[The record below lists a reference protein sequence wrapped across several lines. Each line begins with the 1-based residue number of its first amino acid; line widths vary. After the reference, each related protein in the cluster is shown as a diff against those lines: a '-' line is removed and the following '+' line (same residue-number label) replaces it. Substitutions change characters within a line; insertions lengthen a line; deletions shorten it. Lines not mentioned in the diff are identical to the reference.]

1 MAAKTHIAEVGLED
15 KIQTR
20 RSDGLAAASA
30 EEIDTVLIAGMGG
43 GIVIHILTEGR
54 RVAQSVKDLIL
65 QPQSELKEVRRFLCN
80 EGYEIVDEDMVL
92 EDGKYYP
99 MMKVRYV
106 PETKARR
113 QSVAEHDFLF
123 GPMLLQK
130 KAPGLTCLSA
140 PGGAD
145 PKRGLGASG
154 RTKADTGDRKE
165 DAGSAGIFAGD
176 TKVSVVN
183 RRNKRRSCDESDGSD
198 RADRKRDPA
207 GEQALDWDNVG
218 LWSEIRNRKSTRSM
232 WHWIDRCS
240 PRTRDRLW
248 GRYDTDPPSADLWRH
263 QACECR

>member
-1 MAAKTHIAEVGLED
+1 MAVRLSKRMEALAHLVTPSGRLCDVGCDHGYLPIYLVQEQIIPSAIAMDIGEGPLLAAKTHIAEVGLED

-54 RVAQSVKDLIL
+54 KVAQSVKDLIL

-99 MMKVRYV
+99 MMKVRYA
-106 PETKARR
+106 PETKDRR

-130 KAPGLTCLSA
+130 KHPVLHAYLLREERIQKEVLERLAGQKQTPAIEKRTQEVQAYLQEIQKCL
-140 PGGAD
+140 
-145 PKRGLGASG
+145 
-154 RTKADTGDRKE
+154 
-165 DAGSAGIFAGD
+165 
-176 TKVSVVN
+176 
-183 RRNKRRSCDESDGSD
+183 
-198 RADRKRDPA
+198 
-207 GEQALDWDNVG
+207 W
-218 LWSEIRNRKSTRSM
+218 
-232 WHWIDRCS
+232 
-240 PRTRDRLW
+240 
-248 GRYDTDPPSADLWRH
+248 
-263 QACECR
+263 

>member
-1 MAAKTHIAEVGLED
+1 MEALAHLVTPGSRLCDVGCDHGYLPIYLVQEQIIPSAIAMDIGEGPLLAAKTHIAEVGLED

-54 RVAQSVKDLIL
+54 KVAQSVKDLIL

-130 KAPGLTCLSA
+130 
-140 PGGAD
+140 
-145 PKRGLGASG
+145 
-154 RTKADTGDRKE
+154 
-165 DAGSAGIFAGD
+165 
-176 TKVSVVN
+176 
-183 RRNKRRSCDESDGSD
+183 
-198 RADRKRDPA
+198 
-207 GEQALDWDNVG
+207 
-218 LWSEIRNRKSTRSM
+218 STRSYM
-232 WHWIDRCS
+232 LICS
-240 PRTRDRLW
+240 
-248 GRYDTDPPSADLWRH
+248 GRSGSKKRSWSVWQDKSRH
-263 QACECR
+263 RRSKRGRRKCRHICRRYKSVCGKQKK

>member
-1 MAAKTHIAEVGLED
+1 MAVRLSKRMEALVHLVTPGSRLCDVGCDHGYLPIYLVQEQIIPSAIAMDIGEGPLSAAKTHIAEVGLED

-30 EEIDTVLIAGMGG
+30 EEIDTILIAGMGG

-99 MMKVRYV
+99 MMKVRYA
-106 PETKARR
+106 PETKDRR

-130 KAPGLTCLSA
+130 KHPVLHAYLLREERIEKEVLERLAGQKQTPAIEKRTQEVQAYLQEIQKCL
-140 PGGAD
+140 
-145 PKRGLGASG
+145 
-154 RTKADTGDRKE
+154 
-165 DAGSAGIFAGD
+165 
-176 TKVSVVN
+176 
-183 RRNKRRSCDESDGSD
+183 
-198 RADRKRDPA
+198 
-207 GEQALDWDNVG
+207 W
-218 LWSEIRNRKSTRSM
+218 
-232 WHWIDRCS
+232 
-240 PRTRDRLW
+240 
-248 GRYDTDPPSADLWRH
+248 
-263 QACECR
+263 

>member
-1 MAAKTHIAEVGLED
+1 MAVRLSKRMEALAHLVTPGSRLCDVGCDHGYLPIYLVQQIIPSAIAMDIGEGPLSAAKTHIAEVGLED

-30 EEIDTVLIAGMGG
+30 EEIDTILIAGMGG

-106 PETKARR
+106 PETKDRR

-123 GPMLLQK
+123 GPMLLQ
-130 KAPGLTCLSA
+130 APGLTCLSA

-154 RTKADTGDRKE
+154 RTKADTCDRKE

-183 RRNKRRSCDESDGSD
+183 RRNKR
-198 RADRKRDPA
+198 
-207 GEQALDWDNVG
+207 
-218 LWSEIRNRKSTRSM
+218 
-232 WHWIDRCS
+232 
-240 PRTRDRLW
+240 
-248 GRYDTDPPSADLWRH
+248 
-263 QACECR
+263 

>member
-1 MAAKTHIAEVGLED
+1 MQEQIIPSAIAMDIGEGPLLAAKTHIAEVGLED

-54 RVAQSVKDLIL
+54 KVAQSVKDLIL

-99 MMKVRYV
+99 MMKVRYA
-106 PETKARR
+106 PETKDRR

-130 KAPGLTCLSA
+130 KHPVLHAYLLREERIEKEVLERLAGQKQTPAIEKRTQEVQAYLQEIQKCL
-140 PGGAD
+140 
-145 PKRGLGASG
+145 
-154 RTKADTGDRKE
+154 
-165 DAGSAGIFAGD
+165 
-176 TKVSVVN
+176 
-183 RRNKRRSCDESDGSD
+183 
-198 RADRKRDPA
+198 
-207 GEQALDWDNVG
+207 W
-218 LWSEIRNRKSTRSM
+218 
-232 WHWIDRCS
+232 
-240 PRTRDRLW
+240 
-248 GRYDTDPPSADLWRH
+248 
-263 QACECR
+263 

>member
-1 MAAKTHIAEVGLED
+1 MAVRLSKRMEALAHLVTPGSRLCDHGYLPIYLVQEQIIPSAIAMDIGEGPLLAAKTHIAEVGLED

-54 RVAQSVKDLIL
+54 KVAQSVKDLIL

-99 MMKVRYV
+99 MMKVRYA
-106 PETKARR
+106 PETKDRR

-130 KAPGLTCLSA
+130 KHPVLHAYLLREERIEKEVLERLAGQKQTPAIEKRTQEVQAYLQEIQRCL
-140 PGGAD
+140 
-145 PKRGLGASG
+145 
-154 RTKADTGDRKE
+154 
-165 DAGSAGIFAGD
+165 
-176 TKVSVVN
+176 
-183 RRNKRRSCDESDGSD
+183 
-198 RADRKRDPA
+198 
-207 GEQALDWDNVG
+207 W
-218 LWSEIRNRKSTRSM
+218 
-232 WHWIDRCS
+232 
-240 PRTRDRLW
+240 
-248 GRYDTDPPSADLWRH
+248 
-263 QACECR
+263 